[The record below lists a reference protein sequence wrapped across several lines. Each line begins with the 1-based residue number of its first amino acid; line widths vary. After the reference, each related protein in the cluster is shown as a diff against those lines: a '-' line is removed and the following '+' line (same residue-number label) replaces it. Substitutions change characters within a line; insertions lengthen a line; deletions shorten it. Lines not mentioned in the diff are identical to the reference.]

1 MATAQINEKADVST
15 AESCAVTGT
24 CNRSW
29 KSILGK
35 IAIVLAAAVALLC
48 VFIAMQPEDFN
59 VSRTATMAA
68 APADVFAQVN
78 DFHNW
83 EAWSPWAKMDPNA
96 KSTFEGPTSG
106 EGSKFSWDGN
116 SDVGA
121 GSMTILESKP
131 NELVRIKLD
140 FVRPFEGTSDVVFTL
155 QPEGDNTAVTWNMS
169 GKNNFIAK
177 AISLVIDCDKMIG
190 ESYEKGLANIKSI
203 VEKKPEQPSEA

>member
-1 MATAQINEKADVST
+1 MATAQIDEKTTVST
-15 AESCAVTGT
+15 TESCAVTGK
-24 CNRSW
+24 CRGW
-29 KSILGK
+29 KSIVGK
-35 IAIVLAAAVALLC
+35 ILLVLAAGVAVLC
-48 VFIAMQPEDFN
+48 VFIAMQPDDFH
-59 VSRTATMAA
+59 VSRTATMASTPDA
-68 APADVFAQVN
+68 VFSQVN

-83 EAWSPWAKMDPNA
+83 EAWSPWAKLDPNA

-131 NELVRIKLD
+131 NERVRIKLD

-155 QPEGDNTAVTWNMS
+155 KPEGDNTAVTWSMA

-177 AISLVIDCDKMIG
+177 AIGLVIDCDKMIG
-190 ESYEKGLANIKSI
+190 ESYEKGLASIKSI
-203 VEKKPEQPSEA
+203 VEAKPAQPSET